1 VHVKRFAS
9 LLCIALSSVLA
20 DNSALMS
27 ALKQEILNADKEH
40 NRLESDAL
48 QYDWVKQII
57 GSYSTTNTNQL
68 GDTQK
73 IDTFSIVLDQPIFRS
88 GGIYYAIKYANA
100 NRAFLNL
107 KTKIDEQSL
116 LKEIIASWID
126 LKKTDLLIQKQGYL
140 IANAKID
147 IERKREQYEH
157 GLLDSSFLDQ
167 ALLSHNTLQ
176 KAMLDLQSNRYTA
189 LMAFSNLSD
198 SDYSTLKPPLF
209 AIMDAKQYLEA
220 SLLVAQQ
227 KSQILRSEY
236 LKDMT
241 IASYLPTLSA
251 VVGYYDTNNDLYGRG
266 SNSYKNYGFKLS
278 MPLFDINIAKNIEMK
293 KLEYL
298 KAQLQEKDTK
308 RSEENFY
315 KTQVNT
321 VYLVGQKIV
330 LAEHDAQVYDALLTS
345 TNEAYRAGEK
355 TIYDVETLKNS
366 QRAMILDKSIFE
378 LDIQRLLVEL
388 YARMN
393 GEL

>member
-1 VHVKRFAS
+1 MHVKRFAS
-9 LLCIALSSVLA
+9 LLCLALSSVLA

-27 ALKQEILNADKEH
+27 ALKQDMLNADKEH

-116 LKEIIASWID
+116 LKEIITSWID
-126 LKKTDLLIQKQGYL
+126 LKKTDLLIQKQAYL

-157 GLLDSSFLDQ
+157 GVLDSSFLDQ

-176 KAMLDLQSNRYTA
+176 KAMLDLQSNRYAA

-198 SDYSTLKPPLF
+198 SDYTTLKPPLF

-227 KSQILRSEY
+227 KSQIARNEY

-251 VVGYYDTNNDLYGRG
+251 VAGYYETNNDLYGRG
-266 SNSYKNYGFKLS
+266 SNSYKNYGLKLS
-278 MPLFDINIAKNIEMK
+278 MPLFDINIAKNIELK
-293 KLEYL
+293 RLEYL

-315 KTQVNT
+315 KTQVNN
-321 VYLVGQKIV
+321 VHLVEQKIV
-330 LAEHDAQVYDALLTS
+330 LAEHDAQVYDGLLNS
-345 TNEAYRAGEK
+345 TNDAFSAGEK
-355 TIYDVETLKNS
+355 TIYDVDTLKNS
-366 QRAMILDKSIFE
+366 QRAIMLDKAIFE